1 MPALLI
7 KGDEVANKV
16 RSEISAEL
24 KDLYEKTDRV
34 PGLAVVI
41 VGEHPASLSYVIN
54 KEKQSK
60 KLGFYSEVHRISA
73 DASHEDIITVIQ
85 QLNEDDNIHGIMVQL
100 PLPEKIDEKA
110 VLDAIDP
117 DKDVEGIHPINMG
130 KLFSDVKGFLPCT
143 AYSILQMIEFTRQP
157 VFGKSAVL
165 ISRSNIVGKPLS
177 LLLLRRNASVT
188 VCHSL
193 TKDLAD
199 ICREADILVT
209 AAGKPELVKGDWVK
223 PGAMVIDVG
232 MTQVGDKLVG
242 DVVFEEAKEIAGWIS
257 PVPGGVGPITIT
269 MLMKN
274 TLEAFKKKLER

>member
-1 MPALLI
+1 MPARLI

-16 RSEISAEL
+16 RSEISSEL
-24 KDLYEKTDRV
+24 RDLYEKTDRV

-60 KLGFYSEVHRISA
+60 KLGFYSEIHRLPA
-73 DASHEDIITVIQ
+73 DASHEDILTVIQ

-100 PLPEKIDEKA
+100 PLPEKINEKA
-110 VLDAIDP
+110 VLDAIDS
-117 DKDVEGIHPINMG
+117 DKDVEGTHPINMG
-130 KLFSDVKGFLPCT
+130 KLFSDEKGFLPCT
-143 AYSILQMIEFTRQP
+143 AYSIMQMIEFTRQP
-157 VFGKSAVL
+157 VYGKSAVL

-177 LLLLRRNASVT
+177 LLLLRQNASVT
-188 VCHSL
+188 VCHSR
-193 TKDLAD
+193 TRDLAD
-199 ICREADILVT
+199 ICREAEILVT
-209 AAGKPELVKGDWVK
+209 AAGKPELVKGDWIK
-223 PGAMVIDVG
+223 PGAIVIDVG

-242 DVVFEEAKEIAGWIS
+242 DVVFEDAKEIASWIS

-274 TLEAFKKKLER
+274 TLEAFKKKIIK